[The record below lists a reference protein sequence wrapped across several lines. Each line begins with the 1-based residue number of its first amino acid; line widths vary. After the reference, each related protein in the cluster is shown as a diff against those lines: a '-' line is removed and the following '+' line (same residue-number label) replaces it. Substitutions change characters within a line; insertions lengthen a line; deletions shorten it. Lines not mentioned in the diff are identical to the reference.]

1 MCARNGRRVTC
12 NFLPVMEPTTSA
24 LLQRLSESATI
35 AMARKARELKD
46 QGLDVISLSLGEPDF
61 DTPDAMKQAGI
72 DAIHNNETHYTPVPG
87 TPRIREAIV
96 KKFQRDNGLTYTVD
110 QVVVS
115 TGAKQSLAN
124 VVLSLV
130 DPGDEVI
137 LPAPYWVSYEEI
149 VKVAGGTPVVI
160 PTRIEDDYKIRP
172 EELEAA
178 ITPKTRL
185 VMYSSPCNPSGS
197 VYTEAETAALA
208 DVLRRHDRIV
218 TVSDEIYELINFTE
232 KHASMAAQPGMWERT
247 VTVNGVSKGFAMT
260 GWRLG
265 YIGAPTWIAAACN
278 KIQGQFT
285 SAPCSITQAAS
296 AAALEADPS
305 MVQSMVE
312 AFRRRRALMVDGL
325 SRVPGF
331 NVNQP
336 MGAFYVFP
344 DVSALFGKSHNGK
357 VVKDA
362 DDLAMFLLEVAH
374 VATVS
379 GAAFGTPECIR
390 LSYAAADDVL
400 VEAIRRIEEACG
412 QLA

>member
-1 MCARNGRRVTC
+1 
-12 NFLPVMEPTTSA
+12 MEHTTSD

-46 QGLDVISLSLGEPDF
+46 QGIDVISLSLGEPDF
-61 DTPDAMKQAGI
+61 DTPAEMKQAGI
-72 DAIHNNETHYTPVPG
+72 DAIEANETHYTPVAG
-87 TPRIREAIV
+87 TPRIRKAIV
-96 KKFQRDNGLTYTVD
+96 EKFKRDNGLEYTMD

-130 DPGDEVI
+130 NPGDEVI

-149 VKVAGGTPVVI
+149 VKVAGGIPVVL
-160 PTRIEDDYKIRP
+160 PTSIDNDYKIQP
-172 EELEAA
+172 SELEAA
-178 ITPKTRL
+178 ITPKTRM

-208 DVLRRHDRIV
+208 DVLRKHDRVI
-218 TVSDEIYELINFTE
+218 TVSDEIYELINFTD

-265 YIGAPTWIAAACN
+265 YIGAPTWIAAACT

-285 SAPCSITQAAS
+285 SAPSSITQAAS
-296 AAALEADPS
+296 AAALEADPALVS
-305 MVQSMVE
+305 DMVD
-312 AFRRRRALMVDGL
+312 AFRRRRALMVEGL
-325 SRVPGF
+325 SQVPGF
-331 NVNQP
+331 KVNQP

-344 DVSALFGKSHNGK
+344 DVSALFGKSFQGK
-357 VVKDA
+357 TLNNANDVA
-362 DDLAMFLLEVAH
+362 FYLLEEAKVAS
-374 VATVS
+374 VS

-390 LSYAAADDVL
+390 LSYAASDDVL
-400 VEAIRRIEEACG
+400 AEAVRRIDAACR
-412 QLA
+412 QLS

>member
-1 MCARNGRRVTC
+1 
-12 NFLPVMEPTTSA
+12 MEHTTSD

-35 AMARKARELKD
+35 AMARKARELKN
-46 QGLDVISLSLGEPDF
+46 QGIDVISLSLGEPDF
-61 DTPDAMKQAGI
+61 DTPAEMKQAGM
-72 DAIHNNETHYTPVPG
+72 DAIEANETHYTPVPG
-87 TPRIREAIV
+87 TPRIRKAIV
-96 KKFQRDNGLTYTVD
+96 EKFKRDNGLEYTME

-130 DPGDEVI
+130 NPGDEVI

-149 VKVAGGTPVVI
+149 VKVAGGIPVVL
-160 PTRIEDDYKIRP
+160 PTSIDNDYKIQP
-172 EELEAA
+172 SELEAA
-178 ITPKTRL
+178 ITPKTRM

-208 DVLRRHDRIV
+208 DVLRKHDRVI
-218 TVSDEIYELINFTE
+218 TVSDEIYELINFTD

-265 YIGAPTWIAAACN
+265 YIGAPTWIAAACT

-285 SAPCSITQAAS
+285 SAPSSITQAAS
-296 AAALEADPS
+296 AAALEAKPALVSD
-305 MVQSMVE
+305 MVD
-312 AFRRRRALMVDGL
+312 AFRRRRALMVEGL
-325 SRVPGF
+325 SQVPGF
-331 NVNQP
+331 KVNQP

-344 DVSALFGKSHNGK
+344 DVSALFGKSFQGK
-357 VVKDA
+357 TLENANDVA
-362 DDLAMFLLEVAH
+362 FYLLEEARVAS
-374 VATVS
+374 VS

-400 VEAIRRIEEACG
+400 AEAVRRIDAACR
-412 QLA
+412 QLS

>member
-1 MCARNGRRVTC
+1 
-12 NFLPVMEPTTSA
+12 MEHTTSD

-35 AMARKARELKD
+35 AMARKARELKN
-46 QGLDVISLSLGEPDF
+46 QGIDVISLSLGEPDF
-61 DTPDAMKQAGI
+61 DTPAEMKQAGM
-72 DAIHNNETHYTPVPG
+72 DAIEANETHYTPVPG
-87 TPRIREAIV
+87 TPRIRKAIV
-96 KKFQRDNGLTYTVD
+96 EKFKRDNGLEYTMD

-130 DPGDEVI
+130 NPGDEVI

-149 VKVAGGTPVVI
+149 VKVAGGI
-160 PTRIEDDYKIRP
+160 PLVLPTSIDNDYKIQP
-172 EELEAA
+172 SELEAA
-178 ITPKTRL
+178 ITPKTRM

-208 DVLRRHDRIV
+208 DVLRKHDQII
-218 TVSDEIYELINFTE
+218 TVSDEIYELINFTD

-265 YIGAPTWIAAACN
+265 YIGAPTWIAAACT

-285 SAPCSITQAAS
+285 SAPSSITQAAS
-296 AAALEADPS
+296 AAALETEPALVSD
-305 MVQSMVE
+305 MVD
-312 AFRRRRALMVDGL
+312 AFRRRRALVVEGL
-325 SRVPGF
+325 SQVPGF
-331 NVNQP
+331 KVNQP

-344 DVSALFGKSHNGK
+344 DVSALFGKSFQGK
-357 VVKDA
+357 TLENANDVA
-362 DDLAMFLLEVAH
+362 FYLLEEARVAS
-374 VATVS
+374 VS

-400 VEAIRRIEEACG
+400 AEAVRRIDAACR
-412 QLA
+412 QLS

>member
-1 MCARNGRRVTC
+1 
-12 NFLPVMEPTTSA
+12 MEHTTSD

-46 QGLDVISLSLGEPDF
+46 QGIDVISLSLGEPDF
-61 DTPDAMKQAGI
+61 DTPAEMKQAGI
-72 DAIHNNETHYTPVPG
+72 DAIEANETHYTPVPG
-87 TPRIREAIV
+87 TPRIRKAIV
-96 KKFQRDNGLTYTVD
+96 EKFKRDNGLEYTMD

-130 DPGDEVI
+130 NPGDEVI

-149 VKVAGGTPVVI
+149 VKVAGGIPVVL
-160 PTRIEDDYKIRP
+160 PTSIDNDYKIQP
-172 EELEAA
+172 SELEAA
-178 ITPKTRL
+178 ITPKTRM

-208 DVLRRHDRIV
+208 DVLRKHDRII
-218 TVSDEIYELINFTE
+218 TVSDEIYELINFTD

-265 YIGAPTWIAAACN
+265 YIGAPTWIAAACT

-285 SAPCSITQAAS
+285 SAPSSITQAAS
-296 AAALEADPS
+296 AAALEAEPALVSD
-305 MVQSMVE
+305 MVD
-312 AFRRRRALMVDGL
+312 AFRRRRALMVEGL
-325 SRVPGF
+325 SQVPGF
-331 NVNQP
+331 KVNQP

-344 DVSALFGKSHNGK
+344 DVSALFGKSFQGK
-357 VVKDA
+357 TLDNANDVA
-362 DDLAMFLLEVAH
+362 FYLLEEAKVAS
-374 VATVS
+374 VS

-400 VEAIRRIEEACG
+400 AEAVRRIDAACR
-412 QLA
+412 QLS

>member
-1 MCARNGRRVTC
+1 
-12 NFLPVMEPTTSA
+12 MEHTTSD

-46 QGLDVISLSLGEPDF
+46 QGIDVISLSLGEPDF
-61 DTPDAMKQAGI
+61 DTPAEMKQAGM
-72 DAIHNNETHYTPVPG
+72 DAIEANETHYTPVPG
-87 TPRIREAIV
+87 TPRIRKAIV
-96 KKFQRDNGLTYTVD
+96 EKFKRDNGLEYTME

-130 DPGDEVI
+130 NPGDEVI

-149 VKVAGGTPVVI
+149 VKVAGGI
-160 PTRIEDDYKIRP
+160 PLVLPTSIDNDYKIQP
-172 EELEAA
+172 SELEAA
-178 ITPKTRL
+178 ITPKTRM

-208 DVLRRHDRIV
+208 DVLRKHDQII
-218 TVSDEIYELINFTE
+218 TVSDEIYELINFTD

-265 YIGAPTWIAAACN
+265 YIGAPTWIAAACT

-285 SAPCSITQAAS
+285 SAPSSITQAAS
-296 AAALEADPS
+296 AAALETEPALVSD
-305 MVQSMVE
+305 MVD
-312 AFRRRRALMVDGL
+312 AFRRRRALVVEGL
-325 SRVPGF
+325 SQVPGF
-331 NVNQP
+331 KVNQP

-344 DVSALFGKSHNGK
+344 DVSALFGKSFQGK
-357 VVKDA
+357 TLENANDVA
-362 DDLAMFLLEVAH
+362 FYLLEEARVAS
-374 VATVS
+374 VS

-400 VEAIRRIEEACG
+400 AEAVRRIDAACR
-412 QLA
+412 QLS

>member
-1 MCARNGRRVTC
+1 
-12 NFLPVMEPTTSA
+12 MEHTTSD

-35 AMARKARELKD
+35 AMARKARELKN
-46 QGLDVISLSLGEPDF
+46 QGIDVISLSLGEPDF
-61 DTPDAMKQAGI
+61 DTPAEMKQAGI
-72 DAIHNNETHYTPVPG
+72 DAIEANETHYTPVPG
-87 TPRIREAIV
+87 TPRIRKAIV
-96 KKFQRDNGLTYTVD
+96 EKFKRDNGLEYTMD

-130 DPGDEVI
+130 NPGDEVI

-149 VKVAGGTPVVI
+149 VKVAGGIPVVL
-160 PTRIEDDYKIRP
+160 PTSIDNDYKIQP
-172 EELEAA
+172 SELEAA
-178 ITPKTRL
+178 ITSKTRM

-208 DVLRRHDRIV
+208 DVLRKHDRVI
-218 TVSDEIYELINFTE
+218 TVSDEIYELINFTD

-265 YIGAPTWIAAACN
+265 YIGAPTWIAAACT

-285 SAPCSITQAAS
+285 SAPSSITQAAS
-296 AAALEADPS
+296 AAALEADPALVS
-305 MVQSMVE
+305 DMVD
-312 AFRRRRALMVDGL
+312 AFRRRRALMVEGL
-325 SRVPGF
+325 SQVPGF
-331 NVNQP
+331 KVNQP

-344 DVSALFGKSHNGK
+344 DVSALFGKSFQGK
-357 VVKDA
+357 SLNNANDVA
-362 DDLAMFLLEVAH
+362 FYLLEEAKVAS
-374 VATVS
+374 VS

-400 VEAIRRIEEACG
+400 AEAVRRIDAACR
-412 QLA
+412 QLS

>member
-1 MCARNGRRVTC
+1 
-12 NFLPVMEPTTSA
+12 MEHTTSD

-35 AMARKARELKD
+35 AMARKARKLKD
-46 QGLDVISLSLGEPDF
+46 QGVDVISLSLGEPDF
-61 DTPDAMKQAGI
+61 DTPAELKQAGI
-72 DAIHNNETHYTPVPG
+72 DAIEANETHYTPVPG
-87 TPRIREAIV
+87 TPRIRKAIV
-96 KKFQRDNGLTYTVD
+96 EKFKRDNGLEYTMD

-130 DPGDEVI
+130 NPGDEVI

-149 VKVAGGTPVVI
+149 VKVAGGIPVVL
-160 PTRIEDDYKIRP
+160 PTSIDNDYKIQP
-172 EELEAA
+172 SELEAA
-178 ITPKTRL
+178 ITPKTRM

-218 TVSDEIYELINFTE
+218 TVSDEIYELINFTD

-265 YIGAPTWIAAACN
+265 YIGAPTWIAAACT

-285 SAPCSITQAAS
+285 SAPSSITQAAS
-296 AAALEADPS
+296 AAALEADPALVS
-305 MVQSMVE
+305 DMVD

-325 SRVPGF
+325 SQVPGF
-331 NVNQP
+331 KVNQP

-344 DVSALFGKSHNGK
+344 DVSALFGKSFQGK
-357 VVKDA
+357 TLENANDVA
-362 DDLAMFLLEVAH
+362 FYLLEEAKVAS
-374 VATVS
+374 VS

-400 VEAIRRIEEACG
+400 AEAVRRIDAACR
-412 QLA
+412 QLS

>member
-1 MCARNGRRVTC
+1 
-12 NFLPVMEPTTSA
+12 MEHTTSD

-46 QGLDVISLSLGEPDF
+46 QGIDVISLSLGEPDF
-61 DTPDAMKQAGI
+61 DTPAEMKQAGM
-72 DAIHNNETHYTPVPG
+72 DAIEANETHYTPVPG
-87 TPRIREAIV
+87 TPRIRKAIV
-96 KKFQRDNGLTYTVD
+96 EKFKRDNGLEYTMD

-130 DPGDEVI
+130 NPGDEVI

-149 VKVAGGTPVVI
+149 VKVAGGI
-160 PTRIEDDYKIRP
+160 PLVLPTSIDNDYKIQP
-172 EELEAA
+172 SELEAA
-178 ITPKTRL
+178 ITPKTRM

-208 DVLRRHDRIV
+208 DVLRKHDQII
-218 TVSDEIYELINFTE
+218 TVSDEIYELINFTD

-265 YIGAPTWIAAACN
+265 YIGAPTWIAAACT

-285 SAPCSITQAAS
+285 SAPSSITQAAS
-296 AAALEADPS
+296 AAALETEPALVSD
-305 MVQSMVE
+305 MVDN
-312 AFRRRRALMVDGL
+312 FRRRRALMVEGL
-325 SRVPGF
+325 SQVPGF
-331 NVNQP
+331 KVNQP

-344 DVSALFGKSHNGK
+344 DVSALFGKSFQGK
-357 VVKDA
+357 TIENANDVA
-362 DDLAMFLLEVAH
+362 FYLLEEARVAS
-374 VATVS
+374 VS

-400 VEAIRRIEEACG
+400 AEAVRRIDAACR
-412 QLA
+412 QLS

>member
-1 MCARNGRRVTC
+1 
-12 NFLPVMEPTTSA
+12 MEHTTSD

-46 QGLDVISLSLGEPDF
+46 QGIDVISLSLGEPDF
-61 DTPDAMKQAGI
+61 DTPAEMKQAGI
-72 DAIHNNETHYTPVPG
+72 DAIEANETHYTPVPG
-87 TPRIREAIV
+87 TPRIRKAIV
-96 KKFQRDNGLTYTVD
+96 EKFKRDNGLEYTMD

-124 VVLSLV
+124 VALSLV
-130 DPGDEVI
+130 NPGDEVI

-149 VKVAGGTPVVI
+149 VKVAGGIPVVL
-160 PTRIEDDYKIRP
+160 PTSIDNDYKIQP
-172 EELEAA
+172 SELEAA
-178 ITPKTRL
+178 ITPKTRM

-208 DVLRRHDRIV
+208 DVLRKHDRII
-218 TVSDEIYELINFTE
+218 TVSDEIYELINFTD

-265 YIGAPTWIAAACN
+265 YIGAPTWIAAACT

-285 SAPCSITQAAS
+285 SAPSSITQAAS
-296 AAALEADPS
+296 AAALEADPALVGD
-305 MVQSMVE
+305 MVD
-312 AFRRRRALMVDGL
+312 AFRRRRALMVEGL
-325 SRVPGF
+325 SQVPGF
-331 NVNQP
+331 KVNQP

-344 DVSALFGKSHNGK
+344 DVSALFGKSFQGK
-357 VVKDA
+357 TLENANDVA
-362 DDLAMFLLEVAH
+362 FYLLEEAKVAS
-374 VATVS
+374 VS

-400 VEAIRRIEEACG
+400 TEAVRRIDTACR
-412 QLA
+412 QLS

>member
-1 MCARNGRRVTC
+1 
-12 NFLPVMEPTTSA
+12 MEHTTSD

-46 QGLDVISLSLGEPDF
+46 QGIDVISLSLGEPDF
-61 DTPDAMKQAGI
+61 DTPAEMKQAGI
-72 DAIHNNETHYTPVPG
+72 DAIEANETHYTPVPG
-87 TPRIREAIV
+87 TPRIRKAIV
-96 KKFQRDNGLTYTVD
+96 EKFKRDNGLEYTMD

-130 DPGDEVI
+130 NPGDEVI

-149 VKVAGGTPVVI
+149 VKVAGGIPVVL
-160 PTRIEDDYKIRP
+160 PTSIDNDYKIQP
-172 EELEAA
+172 SELEAA
-178 ITPKTRL
+178 ITPKTRM

-208 DVLRRHDRIV
+208 DVLRKHDRII
-218 TVSDEIYELINFTE
+218 TVSDEIYELINFTD

-265 YIGAPTWIAAACN
+265 YIGAPTWIAAACT

-285 SAPCSITQAAS
+285 SAPSSITQAAS
-296 AAALEADPS
+296 AAALEADPALVGD
-305 MVQSMVE
+305 MVD
-312 AFRRRRALMVDGL
+312 AFRRRRALMVEGL
-325 SRVPGF
+325 SQVPGF
-331 NVNQP
+331 KVNQP

-344 DVSALFGKSHNGK
+344 DVSELFGKSFQGK
-357 VVKDA
+357 TLENANDVA
-362 DDLAMFLLEVAH
+362 FYLLEEAKVAS
-374 VATVS
+374 VS

-400 VEAIRRIEEACG
+400 AEAVRRIDAACR
-412 QLA
+412 QLS

>member
-1 MCARNGRRVTC
+1 MKQ
-12 NFLPVMEPTTSA
+12 TTSA

-46 QGLDVISLSLGEPDF
+46 QGIDIISLSLGEPDF
-61 DTPDAMKQAGI
+61 DTPMALKQAGI
-72 DAIHNNETHYTPVPG
+72 DAIEANETHYTPVPG
-87 TPRIREAIV
+87 TPRVRKAIV
-96 KKFQRDNGLTYTVD
+96 EKFKRDNGLEYTMD

-137 LPAPYWVSYEEI
+137 LPAPFWVSYEEI
-149 VKVAGGTPVVI
+149 VKVAGGIPVVL
-160 PTRIEDDYKIRP
+160 PTSIDNDYKIQP
-172 EELEAA
+172 SELEAA

-197 VYTEAETAALA
+197 VYTLEETAALA
-208 DVLRRHDRIV
+208 DVLRGHDRII

-232 KHASMAAQPGMWERT
+232 KHASMAGQPGMWERT

-265 YIGAPTWIAAACN
+265 YIGAPTWIAAACT

-285 SAPCSITQAAS
+285 SAPSSITQAAA
-296 AAALEADPS
+296 AAALEADPAL
-305 MVQSMVE
+305 VNDMVE
-312 AFRRRRALMVDGL
+312 AFRRRRALMVGGL
-325 SRVPGF
+325 SKVPGF
-331 NVNQP
+331 KVNQP

-344 DVSALFGKSHNGK
+344 DVSALFGKSFNGK
-357 VVKDA
+357 RIENANDVA
-362 DDLAMFLLEVAH
+362 FFLLEEAR

-400 VEAIRRIEEACG
+400 REAVRRIDEACR
-412 QLA
+412 QLSE

>member
-1 MCARNGRRVTC
+1 
-12 NFLPVMEPTTSA
+12 MEQTTSS

-46 QGLDVISLSLGEPDF
+46 QGIDVISLSLGEPDF
-61 DTPDAMKQAGI
+61 DTPAAMKQAGI
-72 DAIHNNETHYTPVPG
+72 DAIQANDTHYTPVPG
-87 TPRIREAIV
+87 TPQVRNAIV
-96 KKFQRDNGLTYTVD
+96 KKFKRDNGLEYTPG

-137 LPAPYWVSYEEI
+137 LPAPFWVSYEEI
-149 VKVAGGTPVVI
+149 VKVAGGIPVVI
-160 PTRIEDDYKIRP
+160 PTSIDNDYKIQP
-172 EELEAA
+172 SELEAA
-178 ITPKTRL
+178 ISPKTRM

-197 VYTEAETAALA
+197 VYTQEETAALA
-208 DVLRRHDRIV
+208 DVLRKHDRIV

-265 YIGAPTWIAAACN
+265 YIGAPSWIAAACT

-285 SAPCSITQAAS
+285 SAPCSITQAAA

-305 MVQSMVE
+305 VVSDMVD
-312 AFRRRRALMVDGL
+312 AFRRRRALMVEGL
-325 SRVPGF
+325 SKVPGF
-331 NVNQP
+331 KVNQP

-344 DVSALFGKSHNGK
+344 DVSALFGRSFNGK
-357 VVKDA
+357 RLENANDVA
-362 DDLAMFLLEVAH
+362 FFLLEEAK

-379 GAAFGTPECIR
+379 GAAFGTPECVR

-400 VEAIRRIEEACG
+400 AEAVRRIDEACRK
-412 QLA
+412 LS

>member
-1 MCARNGRRVTC
+1 MKQ
-12 NFLPVMEPTTSA
+12 TTSA

-46 QGLDVISLSLGEPDF
+46 QGIDIISLSLGEPDF
-61 DTPDAMKQAGI
+61 DTPMALKQAGI
-72 DAIHNNETHYTPVPG
+72 DAIEANETHYTPVPG
-87 TPRIREAIV
+87 TPRVRKAIV
-96 KKFQRDNGLTYTVD
+96 EKFKRDNGLEYTMD

-137 LPAPYWVSYEEI
+137 LPAPFWVSYEEI
-149 VKVAGGTPVVI
+149 VKVAGGIPVVL
-160 PTRIEDDYKIRP
+160 PTSIDNDYKIQP
-172 EELEAA
+172 SELEAA

-197 VYTEAETAALA
+197 VYTQEETAALA
-208 DVLRRHDRIV
+208 DVLRGHDRII

-232 KHASMAAQPGMWERT
+232 KHASMAGQPGMWERT

-265 YIGAPTWIAAACN
+265 YIGAPTWIAAACT

-285 SAPCSITQAAS
+285 SAPSSITQAAA
-296 AAALEADPS
+296 AAALEADPAL
-305 MVQSMVE
+305 VNDMVE
-312 AFRRRRALMVDGL
+312 AFRRRRTLMVEGL
-325 SRVPGF
+325 SKVQGF
-331 NVNQP
+331 KVNQP

-344 DVSALFGKSHNGK
+344 DVSALFGKSFKGK
-357 VVKDA
+357 RIENANDVA
-362 DDLAMFLLEVAH
+362 FFLLEEAR

-400 VEAIRRIEEACG
+400 REAVRRIDEACR
-412 QLA
+412 QLSE

>member
-1 MCARNGRRVTC
+1 
-12 NFLPVMEPTTSA
+12 MEQTTSA

-46 QGLDVISLSLGEPDF
+46 QGIDVISLSLGEPDF
-61 DTPDAMKQAGI
+61 DTPAEMKQAGI
-72 DAIHNNETHYTPVPG
+72 DAIEANETHYTPVPG
-87 TPRIREAIV
+87 TPRIRKAIV
-96 KKFQRDNGLTYTVD
+96 DKFKRDNGLDYTVD

-137 LPAPYWVSYEEI
+137 LPAPFWVSYEEI
-149 VKVAGGTPVVI
+149 VKVAGGIPVVI
-160 PTRIEDDYKIRP
+160 PTSIENDYKIQP
-172 EELEAA
+172 HELEAA
-178 ITPKTRL
+178 ITPRTRL

-197 VYTEAETAALA
+197 VYTQEETAALA
-208 DVLRRHDRIV
+208 DVLRNHDRII

-232 KHASMAAQPGMWERT
+232 KHASMAAQQGMWERT

-265 YIGAPTWIAAACN
+265 YIGAPTWIAAACT

-285 SAPCSITQAAS
+285 SAPSSITQAAA

-305 MVQSMVE
+305 MVDGMVE
-312 AFRRRRALMVDGL
+312 AFRRRRALMVEGL
-325 SRVPGF
+325 SEVPGF
-331 NVNQP
+331 KVNQP

-344 DVSALFGKSHNGK
+344 DISDLFGKSFQGK
-357 VVKDA
+357 RLENA
-362 DDLAMFLLEVAH
+362 DDVAFFLLEEAKVAS
-374 VATVS
+374 VS

-400 VEAIRRIEEACG
+400 KEAVRRIHEAC
-412 QLA
+412 LLLSE

>member
-1 MCARNGRRVTC
+1 
-12 NFLPVMEPTTSA
+12 MEHTTSD

-46 QGLDVISLSLGEPDF
+46 QGIDVISLSLGEPDF
-61 DTPDAMKQAGI
+61 DTPAEMKQAGI
-72 DAIHNNETHYTPVPG
+72 DAIEANETHYTPVPG
-87 TPRIREAIV
+87 TPRIRKAIV
-96 KKFQRDNGLTYTVD
+96 EKFKRDNGLEYTMD

-130 DPGDEVI
+130 NPGDEVI

-149 VKVAGGTPVVI
+149 VKVAGGIPVVL
-160 PTRIEDDYKIRP
+160 PTSIDNDYKIQP
-172 EELEAA
+172 SELEAA
-178 ITPKTRL
+178 ITPKTRM

-208 DVLRRHDRIV
+208 DVLRKHDRVI
-218 TVSDEIYELINFTE
+218 TVSDEIYELINFTD

-265 YIGAPTWIAAACN
+265 YIGAPTWIAAACT

-285 SAPCSITQAAS
+285 SAPSSITQAAS
-296 AAALEADPS
+296 AAALEAKPALVSD
-305 MVQSMVE
+305 MVD
-312 AFRRRRALMVDGL
+312 AFRRRRALMVEGL
-325 SRVPGF
+325 SQVSGF
-331 NVNQP
+331 KVNQP

-344 DVSALFGKSHNGK
+344 DVSALFGKSFQGK
-357 VVKDA
+357 TLENANDVA
-362 DDLAMFLLEVAH
+362 FYLLEEAKVAS
-374 VATVS
+374 VS

-400 VEAIRRIEEACG
+400 AEAVRRIDAACR
-412 QLA
+412 QLS

>member
-1 MCARNGRRVTC
+1 
-12 NFLPVMEPTTSA
+12 MEHITSD

-46 QGLDVISLSLGEPDF
+46 QGIDVISLSLGEPDF
-61 DTPDAMKQAGI
+61 DTPAEMKQAGM
-72 DAIHNNETHYTPVPG
+72 DAIEANETHYTPVPG
-87 TPRIREAIV
+87 TPRIRKAIV
-96 KKFQRDNGLTYTVD
+96 EKFKRDNGLEYTMD

-130 DPGDEVI
+130 NPGDEVI

-149 VKVAGGTPVVI
+149 VKVAGGI
-160 PTRIEDDYKIRP
+160 PLVLPTSIDNDYKIQP
-172 EELEAA
+172 SELEAA
-178 ITPKTRL
+178 ITPKTRM

-208 DVLRRHDRIV
+208 DVLRKHDQII
-218 TVSDEIYELINFTE
+218 TVSDEIYELINFTD
-232 KHASMAAQPGMWERT
+232 KHASMATQPGMWERT

-265 YIGAPTWIAAACN
+265 YIGAPTWIAAACT

-285 SAPCSITQAAS
+285 SAPSSITQAAS
-296 AAALEADPS
+296 AAALESEPALVSD
-305 MVQSMVE
+305 MVD
-312 AFRRRRALMVDGL
+312 AFRRRRALMVEGL
-325 SRVPGF
+325 SQVPGF
-331 NVNQP
+331 KVNQP

-344 DVSALFGKSHNGK
+344 DVSALFGKSFQGK
-357 VVKDA
+357 TLENANDVA
-362 DDLAMFLLEVAH
+362 FYLLEEARVAS
-374 VATVS
+374 VS

-400 VEAIRRIEEACG
+400 AEAVRRIDAACR
-412 QLA
+412 QLS

>member
-1 MCARNGRRVTC
+1 
-12 NFLPVMEPTTSA
+12 MEHTTSA

-46 QGLDVISLSLGEPDF
+46 QGIDVISLSLGEPDF
-61 DTPDAMKQAGI
+61 DTPAEMKQAGI
-72 DAIHNNETHYTPVPG
+72 DAIEANETHYTPVPG
-87 TPRIREAIV
+87 TPRIRKAIV
-96 KKFQRDNGLTYTVD
+96 DKFKRDNGLDYTMD

-137 LPAPYWVSYEEI
+137 LPAPFWVSYEEI
-149 VKVAGGTPVVI
+149 VKVAGGIPVVI
-160 PTRIEDDYKIRP
+160 PTSIENDYKIQP
-172 EELEAA
+172 HELEAA
-178 ITPKTRL
+178 ITPRTRL

-197 VYTEAETAALA
+197 VYTQEETAALA
-208 DVLRRHDRIV
+208 DVLRNHDRII

-265 YIGAPTWIAAACN
+265 YIGAPTWIAAACT

-285 SAPCSITQAAS
+285 SAPSSITQAAA

-305 MVQSMVE
+305 MVDGMVE
-312 AFRRRRALMVDGL
+312 AFRRRRALMVEGL
-325 SRVPGF
+325 SQVPGF
-331 NVNQP
+331 KVNQP

-344 DVSALFGKSHNGK
+344 DISDLFGKSFQGK
-357 VVKDA
+357 RLQNA
-362 DDLAMFLLEVAH
+362 DDVAFFLLEEAKVAS
-374 VATVS
+374 VS

-400 VEAIRRIEEACG
+400 KEAVHRIHEAC
-412 QLA
+412 LLLSE

>member
-1 MCARNGRRVTC
+1 MKQ
-12 NFLPVMEPTTSA
+12 TTSA

-46 QGLDVISLSLGEPDF
+46 QGIDIISLSLGEPDF
-61 DTPDAMKQAGI
+61 DTPMALKQAGI
-72 DAIHNNETHYTPVPG
+72 DAIEANETHYTPVPG
-87 TPRIREAIV
+87 TQRVRKAIV
-96 KKFQRDNGLTYTVD
+96 EKFKRDNGLEYTMD

-137 LPAPYWVSYEEI
+137 LPAPFWVSYEEI
-149 VKVAGGTPVVI
+149 VKVAGGVPVVL
-160 PTRIEDDYKIRP
+160 PTSIDNDYKIQP
-172 EELEAA
+172 SELEAA

-197 VYTEAETAALA
+197 VYTQEETAALA
-208 DVLRRHDRIV
+208 DVLRGHDRII

-232 KHASMAAQPGMWERT
+232 KHASMAGQPGMWERT

-265 YIGAPTWIAAACN
+265 YIGAPTWIAAACT

-285 SAPCSITQAAS
+285 SAPSSITQAAA
-296 AAALEADPS
+296 AAALEADPAL
-305 MVQSMVE
+305 VNDMVE
-312 AFRRRRALMVDGL
+312 AFRRRRALMVEGL
-325 SRVPGF
+325 SKVPGF
-331 NVNQP
+331 KVNQP

-344 DVSALFGKSHNGK
+344 DVSALFGKSFNGK
-357 VVKDA
+357 RIENANDVA
-362 DDLAMFLLEVAH
+362 FFLLEEAR

-400 VEAIRRIEEACG
+400 REAVRRIDEACR
-412 QLA
+412 QLSE

>member
-1 MCARNGRRVTC
+1 
-12 NFLPVMEPTTSA
+12 MEQTTSA

-46 QGLDVISLSLGEPDF
+46 QGIDVISLSLGEPDF
-61 DTPDAMKQAGI
+61 DTPAEMKQAGI
-72 DAIHNNETHYTPVPG
+72 DAIHANDTHYTPVPG
-87 TPRIREAIV
+87 TPQVRNAIV
-96 KKFQRDNGLTYTVD
+96 KKFKRDNGLEYTPE

-149 VKVAGGTPVVI
+149 VKVAGGIPVVI
-160 PTRIEDDYKIRP
+160 PTRIEDDYKIQP
-172 EELEAA
+172 SELEAA

-197 VYTEAETAALA
+197 VYTQEETAALA
-208 DVLRRHDRIV
+208 DVLRKHDRII

-265 YIGAPTWIAAACN
+265 YIGAPTWIAAACT

-285 SAPCSITQAAS
+285 SAPCSITQAAA

-305 MVQSMVE
+305 LVSGMVD

-325 SRVPGF
+325 SKVPGF
-331 NVNQP
+331 KVNQP

-344 DVSALFGKSHNGK
+344 DVTGLFGKTFEGK
-357 VVKDA
+357 ALQNA
-362 DDLAMFLLEVAH
+362 DDVAMFLLEQAQVAS
-374 VATVS
+374 VS

-400 VEAIRRIEEACG
+400 REAIARIERACG
-412 QLA
+412 LLSD

>member
-1 MCARNGRRVTC
+1 MKQ
-12 NFLPVMEPTTSA
+12 TTSA

-46 QGLDVISLSLGEPDF
+46 QGIDIISLSLGEPDF
-61 DTPDAMKQAGI
+61 DTPMALKQAGI
-72 DAIHNNETHYTPVPG
+72 DAIEANETHYTPVPG
-87 TPRIREAIV
+87 TPRVRKAIV
-96 KKFQRDNGLTYTVD
+96 EKFKRDNGLEYTMD

-137 LPAPYWVSYEEI
+137 LPAPFWVSYEEI
-149 VKVAGGTPVVI
+149 VKVAGGIPVVL
-160 PTRIEDDYKIRP
+160 PTSIDNDYKIQP
-172 EELEAA
+172 SELEAA

-197 VYTEAETAALA
+197 VYTLEETAALA
-208 DVLRRHDRIV
+208 DVLRGHDRII

-232 KHASMAAQPGMWERT
+232 KHASMAGQPGMWERT

-265 YIGAPTWIAAACN
+265 YIGAPTWIAAACT

-285 SAPCSITQAAS
+285 SAPSSITQAAA
-296 AAALEADPS
+296 AAALEADPAL
-305 MVQSMVE
+305 VNDMVE
-312 AFRRRRALMVDGL
+312 AFRRRRALMVGGL
-325 SRVPGF
+325 SKVPGF
-331 NVNQP
+331 KVNQP

-344 DVSALFGKSHNGK
+344 DVSALFGKSFKGK
-357 VVKDA
+357 RIENANDVA
-362 DDLAMFLLEVAH
+362 FFLLEEAR

-400 VEAIRRIEEACG
+400 REAVRRIDEACR
-412 QLA
+412 QLSE

>member
-1 MCARNGRRVTC
+1 
-12 NFLPVMEPTTSA
+12 MEQQTSA

-61 DTPDAMKQAGI
+61 DTPSEMKQAGI
-72 DAIHNNETHYTPVPG
+72 DAIEANETHYTPVPG
-87 TPRIREAIV
+87 TPRVRKAIV
-96 KKFQRDNGLTYTVD
+96 DKFKRDNGLEYTMD

-149 VKVAGGTPVVI
+149 VKVAGGVPVVL
-160 PTRIEDDYKIRP
+160 PTSIDNDYKIQPR
-172 EELEAA
+172 ELEAA

-208 DVLRRHDRIV
+208 DVLRQHDRII
-218 TVSDEIYELINFTE
+218 TVSDEIYELINFTD

-247 VTVNGVSKGFAMT
+247 VTVNGISKGFAMT

-265 YIGAPTWIAAACN
+265 YIGAPTWVAAACA

-285 SAPCSITQAAS
+285 SAPSSITQAAA
-296 AAALEADPS
+296 AAALEAQPTLVSD
-305 MVQSMVE
+305 MVD

-325 SRVPGF
+325 SQVPGF
-331 NVNQP
+331 KVNQP

-344 DVSALFGKSHNGK
+344 DVSALFGKSFNGK
-357 VVKDA
+357 TLNDA
-362 DDLAMFLLEVAH
+362 NDVAFYLLEEAKVAS
-374 VATVS
+374 VS

-400 VEAIRRIEEACG
+400 QEAVRRIDAACR
-412 QLA
+412 QLTA

>member
-1 MCARNGRRVTC
+1 
-12 NFLPVMEPTTSA
+12 MEQTTSA

-46 QGLDVISLSLGEPDF
+46 QGVDVISLSLGEPDF
-61 DTPDAMKQAGI
+61 DTPAEMKQAGI
-72 DAIHNNETHYTPVPG
+72 DAIHANDTHYTPAWHTHV
-87 TPRIREAIV
+87 RNAIV
-96 KKFQRDNGLTYTVD
+96 KKFKRDNGLEYTAD

-149 VKVAGGTPVVI
+149 VKVAGGIPVVI
-160 PTRIEDDYKIRP
+160 PTRIEDDYKIQP
-172 EELEAA
+172 SELEAA
-178 ITPKTRL
+178 ITTKTRL

-197 VYTEAETAALA
+197 VYTQEETAALA
-208 DVLRRHDRIV
+208 GVLRKHDRII

-265 YIGAPTWIAAACN
+265 YIGAPTWIAAACT

-285 SAPCSITQAAS
+285 SAPCSITQAAA

-305 MVQSMVE
+305 LVSEMVD
-312 AFRRRRALMVDGL
+312 AFRRRRALMVEGL
-325 SRVPGF
+325 SKVNGF
-331 NVNQP
+331 KVNQP

-344 DVSALFGKSHNGK
+344 DVSALFGKSYEGQTLSNS
-357 VVKDA
+357 
-362 DDLAMFLLEVAH
+362 DDVAMFLLEKAQ

-390 LSYAAADDVL
+390 LSYAAADDIL
-400 VEAIRRIEEACG
+400 TEAIRRIEVACG
-412 QLA
+412 MLSN

>member
-1 MCARNGRRVTC
+1 MKQ
-12 NFLPVMEPTTSA
+12 TTSA

-46 QGLDVISLSLGEPDF
+46 QGIDIISLSLGEPDF
-61 DTPDAMKQAGI
+61 DTPMALKQAGI
-72 DAIHNNETHYTPVPG
+72 DAIEANETHYTPVPG
-87 TPRIREAIV
+87 TPRVRKAIV
-96 KKFQRDNGLTYTVD
+96 EKFKRDNGLEYTMD

-137 LPAPYWVSYEEI
+137 LPAPFWVSYEEI
-149 VKVAGGTPVVI
+149 VKVAGGIPVVL
-160 PTRIEDDYKIRP
+160 PTSIDNDYKIQP
-172 EELEAA
+172 SELEAA

-197 VYTEAETAALA
+197 VYTQEETAALA
-208 DVLRRHDRIV
+208 DVLRGHDRII

-232 KHASMAAQPGMWERT
+232 KHASMAGQPGMWERT

-265 YIGAPTWIAAACN
+265 YIGAPTWIAAACT

-285 SAPCSITQAAS
+285 SAPSSITQASA
-296 AAALEADPS
+296 AAALEADPAL
-305 MVQSMVE
+305 VNDMVE
-312 AFRRRRALMVDGL
+312 AFRRRRALMVEGL
-325 SRVPGF
+325 SKVPGF
-331 NVNQP
+331 KVNQP

-344 DVSALFGKSHNGK
+344 DVSALFGKSFNGK
-357 VVKDA
+357 RIENANDVA
-362 DDLAMFLLEVAH
+362 FFLLEEAR

-400 VEAIRRIEEACG
+400 REAVRRIDEACR
-412 QLA
+412 QLSE

>member
-1 MCARNGRRVTC
+1 
-12 NFLPVMEPTTSA
+12 MEHTTSD

-46 QGLDVISLSLGEPDF
+46 QGIDVISLSLGEPDF
-61 DTPDAMKQAGI
+61 DTPAEMKQAGM
-72 DAIHNNETHYTPVPG
+72 DAIEANETHYTPVPG
-87 TPRIREAIV
+87 TPRIRKAIV
-96 KKFQRDNGLTYTVD
+96 EKFKRDNGLEYTMD

-130 DPGDEVI
+130 NPGDEVI

-149 VKVAGGTPVVI
+149 VKVAGGI
-160 PTRIEDDYKIRP
+160 PLVLPTSIDNDYKIQP
-172 EELEAA
+172 SELEAA
-178 ITPKTRL
+178 ITPKTRM

-208 DVLRRHDRIV
+208 DVLRKHDQII
-218 TVSDEIYELINFTE
+218 TVSDEIYELINFTD

-265 YIGAPTWIAAACN
+265 YIGAPTWIAAACT

-285 SAPCSITQAAS
+285 SAPSSITQAAS
-296 AAALEADPS
+296 AAALETEPALVSD
-305 MVQSMVE
+305 MVD
-312 AFRRRRALMVDGL
+312 AFRRRRALVVEGL
-325 SRVPGF
+325 SQVPGF
-331 NVNQP
+331 KVNQP

-344 DVSALFGKSHNGK
+344 DVSALFGKSFQGK
-357 VVKDA
+357 TLENANDVA
-362 DDLAMFLLEVAH
+362 LYLLEEARVAS
-374 VATVS
+374 VS

-400 VEAIRRIEEACG
+400 AEAVRRIDAACR
-412 QLA
+412 QLS